1 MIVTVFRS
9 RLRPGVEDEYGPLAR
24 RMVEL
29 AVAMPGY
36 VSHKIFIADDGERLT
51 LVEFES
57 LEAHEAWRTHTE
69 HLQAQ
74 RAGRQRF
81 YSEYSTAM
89 CEVLRAWK
97 FPAEA
102 LESKTA

>member
-9 RLRPGVEDEYGPLAR
+9 RLRPGVEDEYGPLAE
-24 RMVEL
+24 RMAEL
-29 AVAMPGY
+29 AAAMPGY
-36 VSHKIFIADDGERLT
+36 VSHKRFTADDGERLT

-57 LEAHEAWRTHTE
+57 LETHEAWRTHPA

-74 RAGRQRF
+74 RKGRQSF
-81 YSEYSTAM
+81 YVEYSISV
-89 CEVLRAWK
+89 CEVLRAWN
-97 FPAEA
+97 FPGGA